1 MSPSTSLGTGLELHG
16 HLFSSYT
23 WKALIPLYAND
34 TPFEFREMATDRP
47 LSEQFAG
54 KAHPGGHIPVLVD
67 GETVVVEATSIVEH
81 LAVHHPGP
89 APLIPADPAAAAVA
103 RMIDRVFDH
112 YVMGNMQRVV
122 SAHFVNRDKPEMGLR
137 ETPDEAEVSGGR
149 ARLLQAYRWLEGW
162 LGANALPPHVSLV
175 TCAAAPALFYADW
188 VERIPGD
195 CPRLASLRAEL
206 LALPAVSRCVEDARP
221 YRPFFPLGAPDRD

>member
-1 MSPSTSLGTGLELHG
+1 MTLQLHG

-23 WKALIPLYAND
+23 WKALIALYAND
-34 TPFEFREMATDRP
+34 TPFEFKAMTGDRP

-54 KAHPGGHIPVLVD
+54 RVHPGGHIPVLVD
-67 GETVVVEATSIVEH
+67 GDAVVVEATSIVEH

-89 APLIPADPAAAAVA
+89 APLIPADPAEAVVA
-103 RMIDRVFDH
+103 RMIDRVFDN

-122 SAHFVNRDKPEMGLR
+122 AAHFISRDTPEMGLR
-137 ETPDEAEVSGGR
+137 DHPNETEVAAGK
-149 ARLLQAYRWLEGW
+149 ARLRQAYAWLEQW
-162 LGANALPPHVSLV
+162 LSEHALPAPVSLV
-175 TCAAAPALFYADW
+175 TCAAAPSLFYADW
-188 VERIPGD
+188 IERIPAE

-221 YRPFFPLGAPDRD
+221 FRPYFPLGAPDRD